1 MNATSSSAA
10 TRQRR
15 MGPLSRLLQCATL
28 CLGLGLGGTAYAAP
42 ASAAS
47 VEKLVALNGAQKAL
61 EQAVGGIEAQVR
73 QQIVSNLMQQNGGAP
88 LTPQQQTAVNK
99 MVPSLGAVLRQEM
112 GWARLKG
119 PYIELY
125 QAQLNQA
132 EVDRLIELYEDPAY
146 VALMQ
151 KMQVVNGQ
159 SARLVQQQLPGILQR
174 VQPVIENAMKD
185 VLKP

>member
-1 MNATSSSAA
+1 MNAPSQSSAVHPDRFRTLFRLA
-10 TRQRR
+10 QWCALC
-15 MGPLSRLLQCATL
+15 MGLS
-28 CLGLGLGGTAYAAP
+28 LGGHAMAAP

-73 QQIVSNLMQQNGGAP
+73 QQIVNNLMQQNGGAP

-99 MVPSLGAVLRQEM
+99 MVPGLGAVLRQEM
-112 GWARLKG
+112 SWARLKV